1 MTNARRIWL
10 TRHGES
16 IYNQKALI
24 GGDSSLSPN
33 GAAYAEVLPEVILS
47 RLPKVRQCGLQET
60 QCACRKQATACRA
73 AAGMLRVACSQA
85 GYLNMIAAGRKTA
98 AAVLSGWEW
107 CGTAYQQLA
116 STVLFY
122 H

>member
-47 RLPKVRQCGLQET
+47 RLPKVRKRSLQEM
-60 QCACRKQATACRA
+60 QRAGSAACRNCSVQGVQLAGNAACRGCSLQEMQRAWSA
-73 AAGMLRVACSQA
+73 ACRNAACRQHRMQVA
-85 GYLNMIAAGRKTA
+85 
-98 AAVLSGWEW
+98 
-107 CGTAYQQLA
+107 
-116 STVLFY
+116 
-122 H
+122 